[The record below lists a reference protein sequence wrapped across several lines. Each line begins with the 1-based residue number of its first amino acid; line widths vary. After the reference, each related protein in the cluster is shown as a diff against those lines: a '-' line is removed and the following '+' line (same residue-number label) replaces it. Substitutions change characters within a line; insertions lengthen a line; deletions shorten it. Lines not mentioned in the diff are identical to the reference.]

1 MKVIGIT
8 GSSGSGKT
16 TISEIL
22 DKRQDTKVINA
33 DKIAKSLTNAETEY
47 FAEIKRAF
55 QKENILLED
64 GSLNRAQLADLIY
77 HDKTSLEKLN
87 QITFKHLLPKIADE
101 MKQVEA
107 NIKFI
112 VIDAPLLF
120 EAGLDKFCDVTVAVQ
135 TSEDTKIK
143 RICARDHI
151 SQEMAK
157 DRLKI
162 QKTNEFYYGKVDYVI
177 TNDEETTKEELEE
190 KLKVITKM

>member
-33 DKIAKSLTNAETEY
+33 DKIAKTLTNAETEY

-64 GSLNRAQLADLIY
+64 GSLNRAKLADLIY
-77 HDKTSLEKLN
+77 HDKESLEKLN

-101 MKQVEA
+101 MKQVKA

-135 TSEDTKIK
+135 ASEDTKIK

-162 QKTNEFYYGKVDYVI
+162 QKTNEFYHGKVDYVI
-177 TNDEETTKEELEE
+177 TNDEETTLEELER
-190 KLKVITKM
+190 KVTEILF

>member
-22 DKRQDTKVINA
+22 DKRQDTKIINA
-33 DKIAKSLTNAETEY
+33 DKIAKTLTNAETEY

-64 GSLNRAQLADLIY
+64 GSLNRAKLADLIY

-177 TNDEETTKEELEE
+177 TNDEETTLEELEG
-190 KLKVITKM
+190 KVTEILF

>member
-1 MKVIGIT
+1 MKIIGIT

-33 DKIAKSLTNAETEY
+33 DKIAKSLTNVETEY
-47 FAEIKRAF
+47 FAEIKSTF
-55 QKENILLED
+55 QKQNILLED
-64 GSLNRAQLADLIY
+64 GSLNRAKLADLIY
-77 HDKTSLEKLN
+77 HDKESLEKLN

-101 MKQVEA
+101 MQNVET

-151 SQEMAK
+151 SEEMAK

-162 QKTNEFYYGKVDYVI
+162 QKANEFYYGKVDYVI
-177 TNDEETTKEELEE
+177 VNDEETSLEELER
-190 KLKVITKM
+190 KVEEIIK

>member
-33 DKIAKSLTNAETEY
+33 DKIAKSLTNSETQY
-47 FAEIKRAF
+47 FAEIKDAF
-55 QKENILLED
+55 QKEDILLED
-64 GSLNRAQLADLIY
+64 GNLNRAKLADLIY
-77 HDKTSLEKLN
+77 HDKESLEKLN

-101 MKQVEA
+101 MQNVEI

-120 EAGLDKFCDVTVAVQ
+120 EAGLDKFCDITVAVQ
-135 TSEDTKIK
+135 TTEPTKIK
-143 RICARDHI
+143 RICERDHI
-151 SQEMAK
+151 SEEMAK

-162 QKTNEFYYGKVDYVI
+162 QKTNEFYRGKVDYVI
-177 TNDEETTKEELEE
+177 ENDEETTLEELEGE
-190 KLKVITKM
+190 VAEILF